1 MNKSLPIQQNKLFSS
16 YGGVE
21 SIIDTIDDISIK
33 IEPFDGWDPLYPNV
47 CSGRKSELLLDEPR
61 LCSRVKSLGFKGL
74 SGFFM
79 LDTSLSDEPDFK
91 PNSPRAD
98 ERRKMIPTTYFPT
111 WFYCPKCH
119 QFKPLGEWRTDWTI
133 DCNFDKYA
141 PACGHCGGVDK
152 KPKRPKLQQTRFI
165 MVSLETGEIA
175 DIPWKK
181 VFAKRGISDSKNA
194 LVWKFDDD
202 SPEAKSVTYHVSDA
216 STNLSRISVQNEK
229 GEKVSLADI
238 FSHYIVINVGG
249 RPSVFRPAVKSDN
262 NVYYAYNLNCIYIP
276 QYEITKD
283 DVDKIKMAYEEFGI
297 QEPSKIKRNQSLKC
311 SEEDIRKIINSG
323 FEVPTPKYSSENQ
336 FRIDEFDFLTDRN
349 NYQDG
354 IYKDEENNRLTS
366 HEYAFADSKPKFIK
380 EIFYQTRLNVTTVQ
394 IAYSRID
401 KIGIDSL
408 QYWKGKNLDPK
419 KWYDVKNDIVTDLDV
434 ALRPTCLSN
443 IDGIEKMPALSSY
456 GEGFL
461 VSLDLDYIR
470 EEDDR
475 ITFMHT
481 FCHLLMKEMEFVC
494 GYPISSMSE
503 RLYYLSEQNKYGFMI
518 YSVGGSSGS
527 YGGIS
532 SLFESRDI
540 EKIIENACLLA
551 EDCQNDPICSTEGG
565 HCFACV
571 HIPETACEQFNQN
584 LSRIIFN
591 KYKLG

>member
-33 IEPFDGWDPLYPNV
+33 IEPFDKWQPLYQNV
-47 CSGRKSELLLDEPR
+47 CNGRNSELLLDEPR
-61 LCSRVKSLGFKGL
+61 LCSRVKSLGFKNL
-74 SGFFM
+74 TGFFIP
-79 LDTSLSDEPDFK
+79 DTSLSDEPDFI
-91 PNSPRAD
+91 PNCPKRNEKS
-98 ERRKMIPTTYFPT
+98 KMVPTTYFPT

-119 QFKPLGEWRTDWTI
+119 QFKPLEEWRTAWTI
-133 DCNFDKYA
+133 DKHFDDYA
-141 PACGHCGGVDK
+141 PACGHCSGVGR
-152 KPKRPKLQQTRFI
+152 KRPKLQQTRFI
-165 MVSLETGEIA
+165 MVSMETGEIA

-194 LVWKFDDD
+194 LVWKFNGA

-229 GEKVSLADI
+229 GEKMSLADI
-238 FSHYIVINVGG
+238 FSHYIVIDVDGK
-249 RPSVFRPAVKSDN
+249 STVFRPAVKSDN

-276 QYEITKD
+276 QYVISQD
-283 DVDKIKMAYEEFGI
+283 DVSKIEKAYKLGI
-297 QEPSKIKRNQSLKC
+297 EEPSLIKNLYTLKC
-311 SEEDIRKIINSG
+311 SEEDIQQIIDSG
-323 FEVPTPKYSSENQ
+323 FTVPTPVYSSENQ
-336 FRIDEFDFLTDRN
+336 FRIEEFDFLTNKD
-349 NYQDG
+349 NYTNGVYEDN
-354 IYKDEENNRLTS
+354 ENNRLTS
-366 HEYAFADSKPKFIK
+366 YDYSYAGSKPKFIK

-401 KIGIDSL
+401 KIGLDSL
-408 QYWKGKNLDPK
+408 QYWKGKNPDPK
-419 KWYDVKNDIVTDLDV
+419 KWYDVNRDTVTDVDV
-434 ALRPTCLSN
+434 ALRPTCASN
-443 IDGIEKMPALSSY
+443 IKDIEKMPALSSF

-461 VSLDLDYIR
+461 VALDLDYIP
-470 EEDDR
+470 EEDR
-475 ITFMHT
+475 MTFMHT
-481 FCHLLMKEMEFVC
+481 LCHLLMKEMEFVC

-503 RLYYLSEQNKYGFMI
+503 RLYYMPEQNKYGFMI

-532 SLFESRDI
+532 SLFESGSI
-540 EKIIENACLLA
+540 EKIIENACLMA

-584 LSRIIFN
+584 LSRIVFN
-591 KYKLG
+591 RYK